1 MNRSA
6 AILLFSLLC
15 VLPACRP
22 DAPATDAPSDRT
34 GLKPGA
40 TPRPGDP
47 VARSATAPQVPD
59 PDDPTGRTTPSLP
72 RSVTPRPRPAVGWWM
87 PRFERMKR
95 QVTTMGAVE
104 LLFVGDSITEDWA
117 FTGRGIWEAHFAH
130 RAVNLGVAGD
140 RTQNI
145 LWRLQEGQLACP
157 EARWAVVLA
166 GTNNLS
172 DRDADADVAEG
183 VATLVHHILDHC
195 PAIRV
200 LVLGIFPREPPAYQA
215 RIRRINDQLARL
227 DNGGSIRYLDLG
239 PRLVGPDGRPRRELF
254 PDGLHLSARAY
265 RIWADALLPILDEKR
280 D

>member
-1 MNRSA
+1 MTQCA
-6 AILLFSLLC
+6 AILLFPLLC

-22 DAPATDAPSDRT
+22 DAPATD
-34 GLKPGA
+34 
-40 TPRPGDP
+40 
-47 VARSATAPQVPD
+47 
-59 PDDPTGRTTPSLP
+59 DPTGRTELKPGTTLRPDEPDAKNATTPPAPDPADPTGRTAPDLP
-72 RSVTPRPRPAVGWWM
+72 RSVTPRPRPAVSWWM

-95 QVTTMGAVE
+95 QVTSMHAVE

-117 FTGRGIWEAHFAH
+117 FTGREVWETHFAH
-130 RAVNLGVAGD
+130 RAMNLGVAGD

-172 DRDADADVAEG
+172 DRDSDADIAEG

-195 PAIRV
+195 PTIRV

-239 PRLVGPDGRPRRELF
+239 PRLVGPDGRPARELF

-265 RIWADALLPILDEKR
+265 RIWADALLPMLDGNA

>member
-1 MNRSA
+1 MTRGA
-6 AILLFSLLC
+6 MILFLSLLGAT
-15 VLPACRP
+15 PACRP
-22 DAPATDAPSDRT
+22 DAPATDAPT
-34 GLKPGA
+34 GA
-40 TPRPGDP
+40 TEGDP
-47 VARSATAPQVPD
+47 GPSSRPSGLNSAGATTPPEPSPGGRVVETAPP
-59 PDDPTGRTTPSLP
+59 RP

-117 FTGRGIWEAHFAH
+117 FTGREVWEAHFAH

-145 LWRLQEGQLACP
+145 LWRLEEGQLACP

-172 DRDADADVAEG
+172 DRDSDADVAEG
-183 VATLVHHILDHC
+183 VATLVHHVLDHC
-195 PAIRV
+195 PTIRV

-227 DNGGSIRYLDLG
+227 DNGGTIRYLDLG
-239 PRLVGPDGRPRRELF
+239 PRLAGPDGRPLRELF

-265 RIWADALLPILDEKR
+265 RIWADALLPILDGNA